1 VAKRTGSK
9 QGGRRRAGL
18 PAPKSVV
25 GVMRFTSPAGRG
37 YRILRTTEQDSYD
50 PPPKRPRKKSKT

>member
-1 VAKRTGSK
+1 VAKRGEENKS
-9 QGGRRRAGL
+9 GRRRPGL

-25 GVMRFTSPAGRG
+25 GVMRFTSPTRRA

-50 PPPKRPRKKSKT
+50 PSPARPRKKSKT